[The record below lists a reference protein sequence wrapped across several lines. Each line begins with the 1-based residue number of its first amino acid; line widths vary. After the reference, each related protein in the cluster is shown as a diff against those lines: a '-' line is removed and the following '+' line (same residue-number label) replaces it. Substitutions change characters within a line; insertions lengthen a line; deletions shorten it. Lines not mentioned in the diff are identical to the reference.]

1 MQRHFEIELE
11 TLRERILKMAGLVQR
26 AIHLSINS
34 LNGRDFSASTAVT
47 DEVIE
52 QIEPR
57 VNELHREIDQR
68 ALDLLALQQVLAV
81 DLRFV
86 TASTRINNDLERMSD
101 RAVNIARRAISVL
114 TQPNPKS
121 MVQFPR
127 MSEAVEAM
135 VRDAIVA
142 FERRDEK
149 LARSIL
155 QRDREV
161 DEYRDVVYQELI
173 EEVSNETRF
182 VQQALDLIL
191 IARNMERIAD
201 HATNIAET
209 VVFMVLGED
218 IRHRY
223 SVPSSTKEPLG

>member
-11 TLRERILKMAGLVQR
+11 ELRGRVLEMGGLVKR
-26 AIHLSINS
+26 ATHLSIES
-34 LNGRDFSASTAVT
+34 LQGRNAGAAAEVS

-52 QIEPR
+52 RIEPR

-86 TASTRINNDLERMSD
+86 TAATRIGSDLERMSD
-101 RAVNIARRAISVL
+101 RSVNIARRAISIL
-114 TQPNPKS
+114 TSSNPKS
-121 MVQFPR
+121 VIEIPR
-127 MSEAVEAM
+127 MAETVESM
-135 VRDAIVA
+135 VCDSITA
-142 FERRDEK
+142 FEYRDEK

-155 QRDREV
+155 KRDHEV
-161 DEYRDVVYQELI
+161 DEYRDVVFQELVD
-173 EEVSNETRF
+173 EVTAETRF
-182 VQQALDLIL
+182 MQQALDLIL
-191 IARNMERIAD
+191 ISRNLERIAD
-201 HATNIAET
+201 HATNIAES

-223 SVPSSTKEPLG
+223 NTA